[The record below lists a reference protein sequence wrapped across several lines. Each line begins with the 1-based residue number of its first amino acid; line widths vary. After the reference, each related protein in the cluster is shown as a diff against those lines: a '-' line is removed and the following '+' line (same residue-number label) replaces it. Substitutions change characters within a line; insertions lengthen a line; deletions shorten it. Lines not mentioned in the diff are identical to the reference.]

1 MAEAA
6 LPALT
11 GPGPPHTPARQAG
24 RARSPVRD
32 GGGPSP
38 VPQRVRRPS
47 QPLPGGAASPPG
59 PPPRWRG
66 SGGRRGEVQRRGA
79 PGPPGC
85 PPGTPV
91 RGWHRRATGLPR
103 PGRGGAGRRCRRGG
117 AGGHH
122 GLALVVV
129 VRRLLPPGAAARLP
143 AAPPPAGARLLR
155 PAAAGPQRGGECGAA
170 GGRLEVTGNEW
181 RGGKRGTTTSGAVT
195 AVPRPG
201 SRSAGLSQPTPPLP
215 PGKREGP
222 EAVPLCEWPAAGGR
236 AGSALPWGGGGGL
249 AGGRSA
255 QGARLNAG
263 LKVFRAGLVTVE
275 GKNLSESSLGGSGE
289 RDSS

>member
-11 GPGPPHTPARQAG
+11 GPGPGPPHTPARQAG

-66 SGGRRGEVQRRGA
+66 SGGRRGEVRRRGA

-122 GLALVVV
+122 GLALVVA
-129 VRRLLPPGAAARLP
+129 VRRLLPPGAAVRLP

-181 RGGKRGTTTSGAVT
+181 RGGNEGRRRVGRSQLPRVRA
-195 AVPRPG
+195 AAPPAFLSPPLPSRPG
-201 SRSAGLSQPTPPLP
+201 SAKGRRRFRCASG
-215 PGKREGP
+215 RRR
-222 EAVPLCEWPAAGGR
+222 AGGQR
-236 AGSALPWGGGGGL
+236 PAPGGALRGAGALRVRG
-249 AGGRSA
+249 
-255 QGARLNAG
+255 
-263 LKVFRAGLVTVE
+263 
-275 GKNLSESSLGGSGE
+275 
-289 RDSS
+289 